1 MKIALLSDIHSNVF
15 ALDAVL
21 KDLKKHNVDLK
32 VNLGDILYGPI
43 APKST
48 FELLMQHD
56 FITISGN
63 QDRQIY
69 ESTDKEINSNP
80 TMQFILHDLGSEP
93 LEWMKSLPFDKQLT
107 EEVYFCHGTPTNDLV
122 YLLEDVNQGYAKLR
136 SDKEIIALLA
146 GQKSKLICC
155 GHTHTPRAVTLSS
168 GQLIVNPGSVGL
180 QAYTDEEPVIHS
192 MENFNH
198 HASYS
203 IVEKVDSQWVVQN
216 IKVPYD
222 YQRAVNESKK
232 RNRNDWVHF
241 LSTGRR
247 L

>member
-1 MKIALLSDIHSNVF
+1 MKIAVLSDIHSNVF
-15 ALDAVL
+15 ALDAVI
-21 KDLKKHNVDLK
+21 KDLKKHSVDLK
-32 VNLGDILYGPI
+32 ANLGDILYGPV

-48 FELLMQHD
+48 FELLMEHD

-69 ESTDKEINSNP
+69 ESTDEDIESNP
-80 TMQFILHDLGSEP
+80 TMQFILDDLGSKP
-93 LEWMKSLPFDKQLT
+93 LEWMKSLPFDKQVN
-107 EEVYFCHGTPTNDLV
+107 EDVYFCHGTPKSDLI
-122 YLLEDVNQGYAKLR
+122 YLLEDVSKGHALLR
-136 SDKEIIALLA
+136 SDSEIIDLLA
-146 GQKSKLICC
+146 GQESKLICC
-155 GHTHTPRAVTLSS
+155 GHTHTPRAVHLSS

-180 QAYTDEEPVIHS
+180 QAYTDEEPVVHS

-203 IVEKVDSQWVVQN
+203 IVEKIDSKWGVQN

-222 YQRAVNESKK
+222 YHLAVNESKK
-232 RNRNDWVHF
+232 RNRRDWVHF

-247 L
+247 I